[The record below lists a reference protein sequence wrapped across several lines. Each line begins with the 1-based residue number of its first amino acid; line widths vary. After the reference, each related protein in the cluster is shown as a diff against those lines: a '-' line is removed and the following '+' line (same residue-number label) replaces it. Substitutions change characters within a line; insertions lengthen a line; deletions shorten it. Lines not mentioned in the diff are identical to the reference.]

1 MAVEDSQDRAGTLSL
16 ETAQEGGLFTIKLGG
31 ELDLAAA
38 PPVEAAVEEGLSDSG
53 RRLVIDFSALSFIDS
68 TGIAILVA
76 AMGDERGIGRL
87 AFVPSTAPAVTRVL
101 KLTGVEERLPLV

>member
-16 ETAQEGGLFTIKLGG
+16 ETKSEGELLTIKLGG

-38 PPVEAAVEEGLSDSG
+38 PPVEAAVEAGLADSE
-53 RRLVIDFSALSFIDS
+53 RQLVIDFSALSFIDS

-76 AMGDERGIGRL
+76 AMSDERSAGRL

-101 KLTGVEERLPLV
+101 RLTGVEERLPLA